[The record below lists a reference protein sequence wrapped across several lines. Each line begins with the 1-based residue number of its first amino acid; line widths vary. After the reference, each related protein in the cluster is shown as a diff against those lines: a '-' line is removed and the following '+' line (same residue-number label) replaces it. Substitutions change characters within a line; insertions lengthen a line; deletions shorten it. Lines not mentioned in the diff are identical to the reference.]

1 MKRKEVV
8 SLAAERACNAL
19 GFKPGKSR
27 IHRTVQKRMAIA
39 MAMNPYCDQYE
50 IGEVLHRHR
59 SCIYHYLKNH
69 DNYMEH
75 WDGYKEMY
83 HVAQIAVTDVL
94 ADFDVKQKISLLEG
108 QITKL
113 VLARDEIKKQFE
125 EATS

>member
-83 HVAQIAVTDVL
+83 HIAQ
-94 ADFDVKQKISLLEG
+94 LEG

>member
-50 IGEVLHRHR
+50 
-59 SCIYHYLKNH
+59 
-69 DNYMEH
+69 
-75 WDGYKEMY
+75 MY
-83 HVAQIAVTDVL
+83 HIAQIAVTDVL
-94 ADFDVKQKISLLEG
+94 ANFDVKEKIALLEG